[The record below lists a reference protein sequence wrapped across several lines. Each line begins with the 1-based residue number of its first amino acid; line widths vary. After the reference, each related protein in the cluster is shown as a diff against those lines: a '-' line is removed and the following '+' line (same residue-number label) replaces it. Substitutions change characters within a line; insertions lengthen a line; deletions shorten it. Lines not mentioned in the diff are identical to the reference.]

1 MKRNGLYHVRQ
12 TLLLLVMFLVGPF
25 VVAQEGHPLDGTWS
39 GDRIVNGEKV
49 RVLVIMRLLPDQS
62 IEGTVIERGV
72 RLPLQDVTLDPADWS
87 MSLTVDGSGRDGEV
101 IHYRMQGQLEN
112 LGSARNRSIVGRW
125 ENDNA
130 SGDFSL
136 AMN

>member
-1 MKRNGLYHVRQ
+1 VKRNGLYHVRQ
-12 TLLLLVMFLVGPF
+12 TLLMLVLFLVAPF

-87 MSLTVDGSGRDGEV
+87 MSLTVDGAGRDGEE
-101 IHYRMQGQLEN
+101 IHYRMRGQIEN
-112 LGSARNRSIVGRW
+112 LGSASNRSIVGRW

>member
-1 MKRNGLYHVRQ
+1 VRKIGLYHVRQ
-12 TLLLLVMFLVGPF
+12 TLLLLVIFLAAPF

-49 RVLVIMRLLPDQS
+49 RVLVIMRLLPNQR

-87 MSLTVDGSGRDGEV
+87 MSLTVDGAARDGEA
-101 IHYRMQGQLEN
+101 IHYRMWGQIEN
-112 LGSARNRSIVGRW
+112 LGSASNRSIVGRW
-125 ENDNA
+125 ENDNF

-136 AMN
+136 TMN